1 MRGEGEAGRA
11 GGRVQ
16 AVTHGRDGVKPG
28 DADVVKGGLEG
39 EKGGILS
46 VTARKRLDRARAGL
60 GRRHTRPR

>member
-1 MRGEGEAGRA
+1 MSKAGRA
-11 GGRVQ
+11 GGREES
-16 AVTHGRDGVKPG
+16 VTSGREGIKPG

-60 GRRHTRPR
+60 GRRHTRCR

>member
-11 GGRVQ
+11 GGRVE
-16 AVTHGRDGVKPG
+16 AVTPGRDGVKPG

-46 VTARKRLDRARAGL
+46 VMAR
-60 GRRHTRPR
+60 